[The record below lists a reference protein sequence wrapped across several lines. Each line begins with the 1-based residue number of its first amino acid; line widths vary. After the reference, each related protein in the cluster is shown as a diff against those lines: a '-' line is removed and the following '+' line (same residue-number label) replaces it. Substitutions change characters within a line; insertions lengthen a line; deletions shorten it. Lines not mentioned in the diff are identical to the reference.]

1 MDGISESEVPFLF
14 FKAADRVQGLFTSKL
29 WFLSDSTMPLW
40 YCSTTIY
47 NTNSNTGVTMD
58 VTWLVDEYLG
68 NGKARHAAFSSKR
81 RAIEVAGKS
90 CDHSS
95 KVILVEWTYCRPL
108 SVQQLFPV
116 RTDPVVYESSSV
128 YAIS

>member
-29 WFLSDSTMPLW
+29 WFPATVLCRCGIIVLP
-40 YCSTTIY
+40 Y

>member
-1 MDGISESEVPFLF
+1 
-14 FKAADRVQGLFTSKL
+14 
-29 WFLSDSTMPLW
+29 
-40 YCSTTIY
+40 
-47 NTNSNTGVTMD
+47 MD

-128 YAIS
+128 YGCTDFVGAGHTSRIAAEKRKEKRRARRSVKQALHQGVYDF

>member
-14 FKAADRVQGLFTSKL
+14 FKAADRVQGLFASKL
-29 WFLSDSTMPLW
+29 WFLSDSIIVLPH
-40 YCSTTIY
+40 